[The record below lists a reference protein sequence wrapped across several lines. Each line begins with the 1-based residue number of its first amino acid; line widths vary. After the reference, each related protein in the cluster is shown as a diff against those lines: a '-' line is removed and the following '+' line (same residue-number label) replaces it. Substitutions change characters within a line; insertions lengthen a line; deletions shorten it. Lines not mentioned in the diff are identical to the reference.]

1 MGDAD
6 VIKPLQPFHFLRTL
20 TVKLSLLADRVLCL
34 GQPRLQL
41 EQPLLQLPIFSIE
54 KSPIPQGIPKA
65 MLSFESRSALRHLDL
80 LFEHLIL

>member
-1 MGDAD
+1 MGDAH

-54 KSPIPQGIPKA
+54 KSPVPQGISKA
-65 MLSFESRSALRHLDL
+65 MLSFESSSALRHLDL

>member
-54 KSPIPQGIPKA
+54 KSSIPQGIAKA
-65 MLSFESRSALRHLDL
+65 MLSFESRCALRHLDL

>member
-1 MGDAD
+1 MGDAH

-54 KSPIPQGIPKA
+54 KSPVPQGISKA

-80 LFEHLIL
+80 LLEHLIL